1 MPAPSTIITTATAQ
15 TIAAEPGPGGSK
27 IPVSALVVNGNVVT
41 EANPMPVGGELTIAT
56 ADLSAIVGSIDG
68 TTAAVEALSPLT
80 EVEPAAVVVDGDLY
94 DNLTAAPYSADID
107 DLGDALDSIDQHV
120 GRITDLETTVD
131 TPTTGLAAR
140 VAELL
145 DAVDDLQTLVAGQAS
160 DIATLQSD
168 VADLEAYNVSNP

>member
-1 MPAPSTIITTATAQ
+1 MPAPSTVITTATAQ
-15 TIAAEPGPGGSK
+15 TIAAEPGPSGSK

-68 TTAAVEALSPLT
+68 TTAAVEALSPLS
-80 EVEPAAVVVDGDLY
+80 VEPAAVVVDGDLY

-168 VADLEAYNVSNP
+168 VAALEAYNVSNP